1 MNKGP
6 YTNVLLT
13 KINNQLF
20 SILADFIDKKNYIDF
35 F

>member
-20 SILADFIDKKNYIDF
+20 SILADFIDKKKLYRF